1 MEMQKISA
9 RVELDDYSN
18 RVLSMIK
25 AKFGLRDKSQA
36 LNKFFLLYG
45 GDILERQATD
55 EYVKK
60 MMDITNKHLKK
71 YGTKSMNE
79 KELNSLFEK

>member
-60 MMDITNKHLKK
+60 
-71 YGTKSMNE
+71 
-79 KELNSLFEK
+79 

>member
-1 MEMQKISA
+1 MQKISA

>member
-18 RVLSMIK
+18 RVLSIIK

-45 GDILERQATD
+45 EDILEREATD
-55 EYVKK
+55 EYMKK
-60 MMDITNKHLKK
+60 IIGITNKHLKK
-71 YGTKSMNE
+71 YGTKSMSE
-79 KELNSLFEK
+79 KELNDLFEK